1 MEKVSVKVL
10 SKNVKRI
17 LKEFKENKTVNYLDI
32 EEDYDFLTREEK
44 SELWVLLAWA
54 IKQDDTINLK

>member
-1 MEKVSVKVL
+1 MSRIRVKVV

-17 LKEFKENKTVNYLDI
+17 LKEFKENQTVNYLDI

-44 SELWVLLAWA
+44 AELWVLLAYTV
-54 IKQDDTINLK
+54 KQDNKIDLN

>member
-1 MEKVSVKVL
+1 MNRIRVKVV

-17 LKEFKENKTVNYLDI
+17 LKEFKENQTVNYLDI

-44 SELWVLLAWA
+44 AELWVLLAYTV
-54 IKQDDTINLK
+54 KQDNKIDLN